1 MRVLGNKTAI
11 ASEASGST
19 LVFEYKKVI
28 PAWMPVK
35 RECSHYCPR
44 ASCAGTRFE
53 HSHVLFGFILGAQ
66 ERHPSTVLFHNIRL
80 RPRLEISMIRTPF
93 QSFRPQMLSVTHYVE
108 VHFIEYSLV
117 RLLLEG
123 NIILNLIFPV
133 IMSRRRQ
140 DISSKKGKFKSEH

>member
-140 DISSKKGKFKSEH
+140 DISSKKGKFKSGH

>member
-1 MRVLGNKTAI
+1 M
-11 ASEASGST
+11 ST

-28 PAWMPVK
+28 LALVPVK

-53 HSHVLFGFILGAQ
+53 HSHVLFGFTLGAQ
-66 ERHPSTVLFHNIRL
+66 ARHPSTVLIHNIRL
-80 RPRLEISMIRTPF
+80 RPRLEISMIRTLF

-108 VHFIEYSLV
+108 VHFLEYFV
-117 RLLLEG
+117 QLLLEG
-123 NIILNLIFPV
+123 NVILNLIFPV

-140 DISSKKGKFKSEH
+140 DISSKKGQI

>member
-1 MRVLGNKTAI
+1 M
-11 ASEASGST
+11 ST

-28 PAWMPVK
+28 LAWVPIK

-44 ASCAGTRFE
+44 ASCAGTRCE
-53 HSHVLFGFILGAQ
+53 HSHVLFDFTLGAQ
-66 ERHPSTVLFHNIRL
+66 ARHPSTVLIHNIRL

-108 VHFIEYSLV
+108 LHFIEYSLV